1 MTVGQEV
8 IPEKRCMDQGL
19 DDTAHKTG
27 VPEIDLKINSQLKLG

>member
-19 DDTAHKTG
+19 DDAAHKTG
-27 VPEIDLKINSQLKLG
+27 VPEIDLKINLQLKLS